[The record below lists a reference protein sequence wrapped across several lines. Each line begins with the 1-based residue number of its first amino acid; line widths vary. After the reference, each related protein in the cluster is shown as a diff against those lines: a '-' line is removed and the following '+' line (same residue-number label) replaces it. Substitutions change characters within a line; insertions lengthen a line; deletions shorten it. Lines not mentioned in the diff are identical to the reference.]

1 MLRILV
7 YYSIGVLAFDK
18 IRAATREENPL
29 ELTFLFEP
37 LGITVFALSGALAA
51 RDRKMDWFGI
61 LMLAT
66 TAATGG
72 GIIRDVV
79 MDNGIP
85 SIFSRPDYMI
95 YIGLAAL
102 VVILFPQRVD
112 RHERM
117 IVWFDAIGLAFFTI
131 DAGSKVISRDLGILG
146 FLFVA
151 VISGVGGGVLRDL
164 LCQQI
169 PVILKQDIYA
179 VAAIIGSL
187 VYYGLSHT
195 SWSSQA
201 PTIGVVLIVVLRLFT
216 YSRNIQLKRTEHPQ
230 SV

>member
-1 MLRILV
+1 M
-7 YYSIGVLAFDK
+7 G
-18 IRAATREENPL
+18 
-29 ELTFLFEP
+29 LTILFEP

-85 SIFSRPDYMI
+85 AIFSRPDYMI
-95 YIGLAAL
+95 YIALASLA
-102 VVILFPQRVD
+102 VILFRQRVD
-112 RHERM
+112 RHEKM
-117 IVWFDAIGLAFFTI
+117 IIWFDAVGLAFFTI
-131 DAGSKVISRDLGILG
+131 DAGSKVIDRQLGLMA

-164 LCQQI
+164 LSQQI

-179 VAAIIGSL
+179 VAAIIGAL
-187 VYYGLSHT
+187 VFYGLSQT
-195 SWSSQA
+195 IVSPYA
-201 PTIGVVLIVVLRLFT
+201 PATGVVVIVFLRLFT
-216 YSRNIQLKRTEHPQ
+216 YSRNIQLKRADKSTG
-230 SV
+230 